1 MSTHRNL
8 DVQPEPDLPPSEFA
22 SLSLGLLL
30 GSGVILGAM
39 LGALFG
45 HFQLDDAFGLGQD
58 VLVGAIGGI
67 ILGAILS
74 ITAVKLIV
82 ARVARREHQ
91 GGEVQRND

>member
-1 MSTHRNL
+1 MSNHQNL
-8 DVQPEPDLPPSEFA
+8 NVQPEPDLPPSEIA

-45 HFQLDDAFGLGQD
+45 HFQLDDAFGFGQD

-67 ILGAILS
+67 ILGILLS
-74 ITAVKLIV
+74 VTAVKLLV
-82 ARVARREHQ
+82 ARVARREQ
-91 GGEVQRND
+91 EGEVHTHE